1 MTQPNNISHTILVV
15 DDDQSILNVLEARLE
30 SAGFSVLLAKDG
42 TSALQALQQHEIDLV
57 ITDVKMP
64 QMDGKQLLQEIQSRW
79 TGLPVIVL
87 TAYASIPDA
96 VRAVKYG
103 AANYLEKP
111 FQGEELVELIY
122 ENLREGQPKRRSS
135 KNSTISEKL
144 WGGNSPAMDRV
155 YDMISRVAPTDA
167 DVLLLGESGTG
178 KELAA
183 QIIHTLSPRAA
194 GPFSIVDCGATTHSL
209 LESELFGHKRGAFT
223 SAVSNRKGLIEE
235 ADQGTLFLDEIGTL
249 PLDMQSKLLRFLQER
264 TIRRVGASEHIQIDC
279 RIIAATN
286 ADLPSMVT
294 QGEFRE
300 DLYFRLKGISIEI
313 PPLRKRIEDIP
324 LLAERLLIQL
334 CSQGSY
340 TSKNISE
347 QAMQALKKYHWPG
360 NVREL
365 KQILRTALI
374 LSSDT
379 TIQPEH
385 LQLEQEKSETGQE
398 ESSPTSL
405 SLEDSERTT
414 ILRALE
420 QSGWV
425 QVRAAKLLGI
435 SRRAM
440 HYKIKKFG
448 IQPRNKKS

>member
-1 MTQPNNISHTILVV
+1 MTQTTHIPHTILVV
-15 DDDQSILNVLEARLE
+15 DDDKSILNVLEARLE
-30 SAGFSVLLAKDG
+30 SAGFSVFLAQDG
-42 TSALQALQQHEIDLV
+42 SSALQILQQHEVDLV

-64 QMDGKQLLQEIQSRW
+64 KMDGKQLLQEIQTRW

-111 FQGEELVELIY
+111 FQGEELVELVN
-122 ENLREGQPKRRSS
+122 EHLQEGSPKRRSS
-135 KNSTISEKL
+135 NNSIISEKL
-144 WGGNSPAMDRV
+144 WGGKSPAMDRV

-183 QIIHTLSPRAA
+183 QIIHNLSPRSA

-223 SAVSNRKGLIEE
+223 SAVSNRKGLLEE

-249 PLDMQSKLLRFLQER
+249 PLEMQSKLLRFLQER
-264 TIRRVGASEHIQIDC
+264 TIRRVGASQHIHIDC

-294 QGEFRE
+294 RGEFRE

-324 LLAERLLIQL
+324 LLAERLLVQL

-340 TSKNISE
+340 TPKNISE
-347 QAMQALKKYHWPG
+347 QAMQCLKQYHWPG

-365 KQILRTALI
+365 KQMLRTALI
-374 LSSDT
+374 LSPDT
-379 TIQPEH
+379 TIQPGH
-385 LQLEQEKSETGQE
+385 LQLEQEKSETGHAYDHL
-398 ESSPTSL
+398 PSL

-420 QSGWV
+420 HCGWV
-425 QVRAAKLLGI
+425 QVRAAKMLGI

-448 IQPRNKKS
+448 IQPRNKKN

>member
-1 MTQPNNISHTILVV
+1 MTQSTNIPHTILVV

-42 TSALQALQQHEIDLV
+42 TSALQVLKQHEIDLV

-64 QMDGKQLLQEIQSRW
+64 KMDGKQLLQEIQTRW

-96 VRAVKYG
+96 VKAVKYG

-111 FQGEELVELIY
+111 FQGEDLIELID
-122 ENLREGQPKRRSS
+122 ENLQEGRPRRRSS
-135 KNSTISEKL
+135 NNSTISEKL
-144 WGGNSPAMDRV
+144 WGGKSPAMDRV

-183 QIIHTLSPRAA
+183 QIIHNLSPRSA

-235 ADQGTLFLDEIGTL
+235 ADHGTLFLDEIGTL

-264 TIRRVGASEHIQIDC
+264 TIRRVGASQHIHIDC

-294 QGEFRE
+294 RGEFRE

-313 PPLRKRIEDIP
+313 PPLRKRIEDIS
-324 LLAERLLIQL
+324 LLAERLLVQL
-334 CSQGSY
+334 CNQGNY
-340 TSKNISE
+340 TPKHISE
-347 QAMQALKKYHWPG
+347 QAMQSLKQYHWPG

-365 KQILRTALI
+365 KQMLRTALI

-379 TIQPEH
+379 TIQPKH
-385 LQLEQEKSETGQE
+385 LQFEQGENQTGE
-398 ESSPTSL
+398 EDIHSPSL

-448 IQPRNKKS
+448 IQPKNKKS